1 MKQYF
6 ESNST
11 EVASNRFKG
20 LFMKIIKENTNEL
33 NFISWDSI
41 KGNVLHCTYI
51 RNLHEKCNVSNVIKL
66 HKVIK

>member
-6 ESNST
+6 EST
-11 EVASNRFKG
+11 EIASNRFKG
-20 LFMKIIKENTNEL
+20 LFIKIIKENTNEL

-41 KGNVLHCTYI
+41 KCNVLHCTYI

-66 HKVIK
+66 HRVIK